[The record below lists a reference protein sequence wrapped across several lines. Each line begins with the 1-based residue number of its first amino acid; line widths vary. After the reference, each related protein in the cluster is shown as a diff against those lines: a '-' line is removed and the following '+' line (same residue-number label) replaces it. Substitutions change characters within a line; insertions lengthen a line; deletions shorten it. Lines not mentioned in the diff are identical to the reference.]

1 MYCTGVKES
10 MYRNI
15 EEYVRY
21 KQLEPELL
29 EHIEDIVDERDELKR
44 LTEELQAKLDR
55 LVPPDFM

>member
-1 MYCTGVKES
+1 

-15 EEYVRY
+15 EEYARY

-29 EHIEDIVDERDELKR
+29 KHIYDIVDERDELKN